1 VASCPL
7 LSSRSC
13 FLEPTCLTCTFLP
26 QAQGIRSHTPQSTE
40 SGAQRRFAA
49 VFIDEWFFIGS
60 TRGLGTA
67 EAAGHSPLPV
77 AHRAHWQGLA
87 VFGPAPAPRDLAR
100 IARLLL
106 TQGRHDHQ
114 AVLPAASV
122 TDSSTR
128 RQTGR
133 DGHGYGAQCWQG
145 PFEVGAG
152 SGVGWTGG
160 WANGGQR
167 VCAVPSFDLVMVVTA
182 GR

>member
-26 QAQGIRSHTPQSTE
+26 QAQGIRSHTPQS
-40 SGAQRRFAA
+40 
-49 VFIDEWFFIGS
+49 
-60 TRGLGTA
+60 
-67 EAAGHSPLPV
+67 
-77 AHRAHWQGLA
+77 
-87 VFGPAPAPRDLAR
+87 
-100 IARLLL
+100 RLLL